1 MSPLHLVV
9 TDAAVANL
17 ILQDT
22 DTWVKPK
29 VGPPVNVIIGQS
41 CTQARGKDAV
51 RQRRVLATALRSP
64 KEFEGYIVDASKKL
78 VAHVA
83 ALLTAEGAANPT
95 CIDLQP
101 LLHQL
106 SLDINVWTL
115 FGRETV
121 GIADFSRRSASSP
134 SRGVHASLRFARPS
148 EIPSPLP
155 PAVPARP
162 EKCRA
167 GGPAPAGPRVPRAI
181 SGSGSPPPPARTAAA
196 AAQVPRVLG
205 LPPLQQRQPEPG
217 RAPPGPPARADVSHT
232 LSPSLSSFLSLSA
245 SSAPGWAP
253 PGPPP
258 PPPPAPYPSLTL
270 RMYTGTRSRPSH
282 RARASAA
289 GSAGASAR

>member
-1 MSPLHLVV
+1 MDGEGVLIACACVAIICVAACEIFRYARLRMVLSKLRPSGIPFPICSLAIFGERASVSRKLYATKDSDIFYFRTQFANICQGIYLSYHWRWKCFIDWRLGPMSPLHLVV

-17 ILQDT
+17 ILQDS

-148 EIPSPLP
+148 EIPSPP
-155 PAVPARP
+155 PR
-162 EKCRA
+162 RA
-167 GGPAPAGPRVPRAI
+167 CQA
-181 SGSGSPPPPARTAAA
+181 
-196 AAQVPRVLG
+196 
-205 LPPLQQRQPEPG
+205 
-217 RAPPGPPARADVSHT
+217 
-232 LSPSLSSFLSLSA
+232 
-245 SSAPGWAP
+245 
-253 PGPPP
+253 
-258 PPPPAPYPSLTL
+258 
-270 RMYTGTRSRPSH
+270 
-282 RARASAA
+282 
-289 GSAGASAR
+289 